1 MMKNNECQEII
12 CKKKKKKKG
21 KKKKT
26 RKRHINLKNIG
37 YGNMIN
43 GCKLI
48 EMEFFLLY
56 SLDIYQN
63 SLSMLKFFEYVL

>member
-1 MMKNNECQEII
+1 M
-12 CKKKKKKKG
+12 
-21 KKKKT
+21 
-26 RKRHINLKNIG
+26 HIQLKNIG

>member
-12 CKKKKKKKG
+12 CKKKKKKKR
-21 KKKKT
+21 KKKLT
-26 RKRHINLKNIG
+26 RKRHIHLKNIG

-48 EMEFFLLY
+48 EMEFFFV
-56 SLDIYQN
+56 I
-63 SLSMLKFFEYVL
+63 

>member
-12 CKKKKKKKG
+12 CKKKKKR
-21 KKKKT
+21 KKKLT
-26 RKRHINLKNIG
+26 RKRHIHLKNIG